1 MQGNTVTIYNTKFST
16 NSIWKKKNRQ
26 RQFWKKNKKTIKN
39 HVGKHCSNL
48 KCFKEKK
55 NYEAKFNQLHIKKI
69 KSTKTILKKN
79 IKKWKKKE
87 ILETKVEK
95 WKKKTYGKS

>member
-1 MQGNTVTIYNTKFST
+1 MKEKKSTKTIL
-16 NSIWKKKNRQ
+16 KKKT
-26 RQFWKKNKKTIKN
+26 KKTIKN

-79 IKKWKKKE
+79 IKK
-87 ILETKVEK
+87 
-95 WKKKTYGKS
+95 